1 MTTFYSDWYKPNM
14 EDTEVEKGVKATRLG
29 VMYSACLYLLHSRGL
44 LANKCQ
50 LNLTSSSPNNVQ
62 PLEFFAFPSTH

>member
-1 MTTFYSDWYKPNM
+1 M
-14 EDTEVEKGVKATRLG
+14 EDTEVGKGVKATRLG
-29 VMYSACLYLLHSRGL
+29 VMCNACLYLLHSRGL

>member
-29 VMYSACLYLLHSRGL
+29 VMYSACLYLLHFQRTVGKQVP
-44 LANKCQ
+44 A
-50 LNLTSSSPNNVQ
+50 
-62 PLEFFAFPSTH
+62 